1 VSRNLSVTF
10 KSDYRLTG
18 PTWFHTVQDQK
29 RRTIFDIFY
38 PGIGTG
44 DYSKSRRDAYGI
56 LNLRAGIKTQDW
68 RLTAFVNNA
77 LKKRYLEEVI
87 PAPEFGG
94 SFATPGGLRTIG
106 LEFGFDF

>member
-1 VSRNLSVTF
+1 M
-10 KSDYRLTG
+10 KSD
-18 PTWFHTVQDQK
+18 
-29 RRTIFDIFY
+29 
-38 PGIGTG
+38 
-44 DYSKSRRDAYGI
+44 
-56 LNLRAGIKTQDW
+56 NW

-106 LEFGFDF
+106 LEAGFNF